1 MLRALIILFLFTSQA
16 NSVSIFK
23 NKQEDVI
30 NKDISIIAS
39 TPIMYGIIQELLM
52 NINDPNISLN
62 IVFDKD
68 SHVHSQYLKPSTIDM
83 LRNGDIVIYFSK
95 NIEVG
100 LYNLISKTS
109 TKHYEINKTPQI
121 RSLILKQYGKINNDH
136 IWTSAKIMKSVIS
149 SVANILSNNIPRAA
163 NIIKENAKNAN
174 DKLDK
179 ISIKMKDKLANI
191 DGIVLSSHD
200 FMEYFAH
207 DYNIGYRYLKS
218 SSSFIKADAKK
229 IMSNQKG
236 QVKCILI
243 NHGDSTDILEKI
255 SSAKSIPIVQVDG
268 EGTMIDISSM
278 NGFEIYEYYLNSLS
292 DGVRNCIQIGS

>member
-1 MLRALIILFLFTSQA
+1 MFRVITFFILFASQA
-16 NSVSIFK
+16 NAVSIFK

-62 IVFDKD
+62 IVFDKNA
-68 SHVHSQYLKPSTIDM
+68 HVHSQYLKPSTIDM

-95 NIEVG
+95 NIEIG

-109 TKHYEINKTPQI
+109 RKYYEINKTPDI
-121 RSLILKQYGKINNDH
+121 KSLILKQYGKINNDH
-136 IWTSAKIMKSVIS
+136 IWTSTKIMKVVIS
-149 SVANILSNNIPRAA
+149 SVANILSSNIPGAS
-163 NIIKENAKNAN
+163 NIIKENAKIAY

-179 ISIKMKDKLANI
+179 ISTKMKDKLTNI
-191 DGIVLSSHD
+191 NGIILSSHD

-207 DYNIGYRYLKS
+207 DYNIGYRYLKN
-218 SSSFIKADAKK
+218 SSSFAMADAKK
-229 IMSNQKG
+229 IISHQNG

-268 EGTMIDISSM
+268 EGTMIDISSL

-292 DGVRNCIQIGS
+292 DGVKNCIQIGS